1 MGLGQWLGA
10 LEISCTCNLLK
21 ARERPRILGV
31 IGFGFASLL
40 VEKLLRDFKPIMKR
54 NRNRVV
60 TVAPVTVDSRLKT
73 APKKLIL

>member
-1 MGLGQWLGA
+1 MGLGQGLGA
-10 LEISCTCNLLK
+10 LEMSCTCNLLK
-21 ARERPRILGV
+21 ARERSRILGA

-40 VEKLLRDFKPIMKR
+40 VEKVLRDFKPIMKR

-60 TVAPVTVDSRLKT
+60 TVDSRLKT